1 MTQVTYAAYAACIT
15 CVTCVV
21 CVTYAACAACVSCVT
36 AGALEV
42 EVEDDAALEEGSRY
56 MCTYLTLLP
65 LQGALEVEVEDDAG
79 FEEGE
84 GHEERAEV
92 TEVFDPE
99 QLAAVGHHVG
109 DAARQST

>member
-36 AGALEV
+36 A
-42 EVEDDAALEEGSRY
+42 
-56 MCTYLTLLP
+56 
-65 LQGALEVEVEDDAG
+65 GALEVEVEDDAG